1 MRTVIVI
8 ATFGMIL
15 FCGWPGAIAQ
25 DPGDTAAPSGTVALE
40 DIAWL
45 AGRWQGAFSN
55 GVKAEE
61 HWSAPAGQSM
71 MGMFRMMPRDRA
83 TMYEF
88 LVIEADDDGVAL
100 RFLHYG
106 RNLKE
111 MDEKPLHLRLVRA
124 TDREAVFENAED
136 GGRPGRISY
145 RLDETDL
152 VCLVESTGDDGQ
164 PESFS
169 VRFSKV
175 TN

>member
-8 ATFGMIL
+8 STFGVIL
-15 FCGWPGAIAQ
+15 LCVWSGTIAQ
-25 DPGDTAAPSGTVALE
+25 DEGDAAKPSRTVALD

-71 MGMFRMMPRDRA
+71 MGMFRMMPGDKA
-83 TMYEF
+83 AMYEF

-111 MDEKPLHLRLVRA
+111 MDEKPLHLKLVRA

-136 GGRPGRISY
+136 GGRPGSISY
-145 RLDETDL
+145 RLDGTDL

-175 TN
+175 TD